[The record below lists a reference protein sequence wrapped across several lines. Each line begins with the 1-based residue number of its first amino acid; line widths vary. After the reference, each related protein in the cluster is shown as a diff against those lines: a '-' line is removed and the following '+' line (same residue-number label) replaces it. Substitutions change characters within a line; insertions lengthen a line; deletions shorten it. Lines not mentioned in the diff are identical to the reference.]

1 MNRLF
6 NLIQTFAENKKR
18 GNAPDEFWKVSIIL
32 VAKTDKVWER
42 KKFQVNLTHEYRCK
56 NIKQNIIKPNPL
68 TGMPG
73 WLHTRKSM

>member
-6 NLIQTFAENKKR
+6 DLIQTFAENRKR
-18 GNAPDEFWKVSIIL
+18 GNAPNKFWKDNIIL

-42 KKFQVNLTHEYRCK
+42 KKFQANLTHEYRCK
-56 NIKQNIIKPNPL
+56 YIKQNIIKPNPL

-73 WLHTRKSM
+73 